1 MDLARLLRHPSFI
14 PLAVQTLIG
23 YQWFMGGYTKIMGG
37 AFTSGLPA
45 TLERFASKNPHTW
58 YVESLLAQAQNAP
71 VAFGQLVQWGELLAG
86 IGLVAAVI
94 LSSARSTAS
103 FQRLAS
109 WIAVPTLIGGL
120 FMTANFFFAAG
131 WTTPSTSGLNAL
143 LFWTQLALLT
153 FWIPL
158 RHTRHS

>member
-1 MDLARLLRHPSFI
+1 MDIARLARHPSFI
-14 PLAVQTLIG
+14 PLAMQALIG
-23 YQWFMGGYTKIMGG
+23 YQWFMGGYTKIMGD
-37 AFTSGLPA
+37 AFINGLPA

-58 YVESLLAQAQNAP
+58 YVESFLTWAQQAP
-71 VAFGQLVQWGELLAG
+71 ASFGQMVQWGELFAG
-86 IGLVAAVI
+86 IGLVIAVL

-103 FQRLAS
+103 FQRAAS
-109 WIAVPTLIGGL
+109 WIAVPALIGGL

-131 WTTPSTSGLNAL
+131 WTSPSTSGLNAL

-158 RHTRHS
+158 RHTRHA